1 MKIGIVG
8 YGRFAQ
14 TLIRLLAEPEVL
26 VLTRSV
32 HKKVPGVRFVTDS
45 KIFYTSADT
54 VFFCV
59 PISSL
64 EQTVRDHAPYINS
77 AHTLLDVLSV
87 KLHAKHVFDTHIQ
100 QDKVNIILTH
110 PMFGPDSSRAGFA
123 GLPIMMD
130 QYRASEL
137 VFKMWTERFATA
149 GLTVLRMS
157 ADEHDR
163 MAARSQ
169 GVAHYVGRL
178 LQEYGFQE
186 TPIDTVGAK
195 KLKEIM
201 DQVCHDTWQLYLD
214 LQQYNPYSKEVI
226 HDIRDAFDTL
236 YKKTHIDNEN
246 EYDRMTTDGA

>member
-1 MKIGIVG
+1 MRIGIVG

-14 TLIRLLAEPEVL
+14 TLLRLLQEPEVI
-26 VLTRSV
+26 VLTRQSRPD
-32 HKKVPGVRFVTDS
+32 VPGIHFERDPQV
-45 KIFYTSADT
+45 FYEAADT

-59 PISSL
+59 PISVL
-64 EQTVRDHAPYINS
+64 EQTVRSHAMYIVPR
-77 AHTLLDVLSV
+77 HTLLDVLSV
-87 KLHAKHVFDTHIQ
+87 KLHAKKVFDTYIT
-100 QDKVNIILTH
+100 QDGVNIILTH

-130 QYRASEL
+130 QFRASDT
-137 VFKMWTERFATA
+137 VFGLWTERFATA
-149 GLTVLRMS
+149 GLNVMVMS

-169 GVAHYVGRL
+169 GVAHYIGRL
-178 LQEYGFQE
+178 LQEYGFQQ
-186 TPIDTVGAK
+186 TPIDTVGAQ

-226 HDIRDAFDTL
+226 HDIRDAFDAL
-236 YKKTHIDNEN
+236 YQKTHIDNET
-246 EYDRMTTDGA
+246 E

>member
-14 TLIRLLAEPEVL
+14 TLLRLLDEPEVL
-26 VLTRSV
+26 VLTRQPRPD
-32 HKKVPGVRFVTDS
+32 VPGVRFETDPAL
-45 KIFYTSADT
+45 FYKTVDT

-59 PISSL
+59 PISIL
-64 EQTVRDHAPYINS
+64 EQTVCDHASYITS
-77 AHTLLDVLSV
+77 RHTLLDVLSV
-87 KLHAKHVFDTHIQ
+87 KLHAKQVFDTHVSQ
-100 QDKVNIILTH
+100 KGVSIILTH
-110 PMFGPDSSRAGFA
+110 PMFGPDSSRNGFA

-130 QYRASEL
+130 QYRSSDS
-137 VFKMWTERFATA
+137 VFEAWSERFATA

-169 GVAHYVGRL
+169 GVAHYIGRL

-186 TPIDTVGAK
+186 TPIDTVGAQ

-226 HDIRDAFDTL
+226 HDIRNAFDTL
-236 YKKTHIDNEN
+236 YQKTHIDNE
-246 EYDRMTTDGA
+246 TK